1 MPIRNAVDAFGG
13 SYIPFRGPIDIDY
26 LLDIPNED
34 VARRALA
41 FLDDRVNE
49 VELHKRHTARDIERM
64 WKGVL
69 RACLGH
75 GVPLRED
82 QKAYAKQLGIVLPG

>member
-1 MPIRNAVDAFGG
+1 MPFDNALDAFGR
-13 SYIPFRGPIDIDY
+13 SYIPFAGPIDIDY

-34 VARRALA
+34 IARKALG
-41 FLDDRVNE
+41 FIDDRVNE
-49 VELHKRHTARDIERM
+49 IELYKRHSPQDVERM
-64 WKGVL
+64 WRGVL
-69 RACLGH
+69 RAAIGH

>member
-1 MPIRNAVDAFGG
+1 MFDVEEDHPHEECGVIGIFA
-13 SYIPFRGPIDIDY
+13 
-26 LLDIPNED
+26 PNED
-34 VARRALA
+34 VARRALN

-49 VELHKRHTARDIERM
+49 VELHKRHSPQDIERM
-64 WKGVL
+64 WRGVF

-75 GVPLRED
+75 SVPLRED

>member
-1 MPIRNAVDAFGG
+1 MAIRNAVDAFGG
-13 SYIPFRGPIDIDY
+13 SYIPFEGPIDTAY

-34 VARRALA
+34 VARRALN

-49 VELHKRHTARDIERM
+49 VELHKRHSPQDIERM
-64 WKGVL
+64 WRGVF

-75 GVPLRED
+75 SVPLRED